1 MKKLGLFALAVLV
14 VVLLFTLIGGR
25 GEDGGL
31 STPAFSSVKIDNPAA
46 VRK

>member
-25 GEDGGL
+25 GEDVATSTL
-31 STPAFSSVKIDNPAA
+31 SI
-46 VRK
+46 